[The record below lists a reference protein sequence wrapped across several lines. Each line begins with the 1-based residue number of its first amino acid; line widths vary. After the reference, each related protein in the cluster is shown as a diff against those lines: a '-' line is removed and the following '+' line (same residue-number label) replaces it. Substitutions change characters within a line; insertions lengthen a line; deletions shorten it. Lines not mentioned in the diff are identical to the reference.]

1 MRDDLA
7 THHIGQSERPE
18 AWTTA
23 RLEDLAEDLFVTYG
37 INDRGLPGHQGVV
50 RAGDVRD
57 GRITTD
63 QPGCEGG
70 VMQRNTRATLRR
82 DDLVVVLVRRVG
94 DAALVTEGHEGWMAT
109 RSVGIVRSKE
119 RHITRWLRI
128 WLRTRRAQAWIQQH
142 VSAHVEPTLS
152 IDALRKMPVA
162 VPPLERIEK
171 LHELVTL
178 IEDKTRLNLSIAA
191 DAVALADAHY
201 ATWNRYRTSWPT
213 CEFGRVT
220 RASTGRAAPSQA
232 PENGVTC
239 NWVAP
244 SDILNTRLPYLD
256 GTERQGLAVPGD
268 ICEPGTILI
277 ATRPD
282 GMRAAVTL
290 RPVVAGR
297 GVLSIHPGDP
307 ENSWWL
313 LHELRL
319 RSRELSRAAQGRQAR
334 EITKRAFS
342 RLDVAWPADDVRREF
357 HRVARPMHQVAQQR
371 VAENASL
378 NETLVTLL
386 SALSPAADRLAGSTG
401 PVADTGPAA
410 RTGVAR

>member
-7 THHIGQSERPE
+7 THHIGRSERPE

-23 RLEDLAEDLFVTYG
+23 RLEDLAKDLHVTYG
-37 INDRGLPGHQGVV
+37 INDRGLPRHQGVV

-70 VMQRNTRATLRR
+70 VMQRTTRATLQR

-94 DAALVTEGHEGWMAT
+94 DAALVTEEHEGWVTT

-213 CEFGRVT
+213 CEFGRVA
-220 RASTGRAAPSQA
+220 RASTGRAASSSA

-239 NWVAP
+239 NWGAP
-244 SDILNTRLPYLD
+244 SDILTTRLPYLD

-297 GVLSIHPGDP
+297 GVLAVHPGDP
-307 ENSWWL
+307 ENRWWL

-319 RSRELSRAAQGRQAR
+319 RSRQLSRAAQGRQAR

-357 HRVARPMHQVAQQR
+357 DRVARPLHQVAQQR

-386 SALSPAADRLAGSTG
+386 SALSPAADRPAGSTG
-401 PVADTGPAA
+401 PVLDAGPAA